1 MRRRGPQRH
10 FTGCCMDLRCADVLL
25 LAARRVEMRDETRLL
40 FVDEFSLSFHIHF
53 YRLFKWLVAAPF
65 GACALALLAA
75 AFAGDDGRAALPA

>member
-1 MRRRGPQRH
+1 M
-10 FTGCCMDLRCADVLL
+10 LLWWCADFWVPCC
-25 LAARRVEMRDETRLL
+25 RVEMRDETRLL

-75 AFAGDDGRAALPA
+75 AFAAGDVGRAALPA